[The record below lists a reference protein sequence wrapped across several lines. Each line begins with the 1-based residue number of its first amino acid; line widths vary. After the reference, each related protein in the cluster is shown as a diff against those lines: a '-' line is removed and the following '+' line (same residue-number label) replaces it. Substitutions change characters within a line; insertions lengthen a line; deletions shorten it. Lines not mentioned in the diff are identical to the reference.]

1 MALAETMAQTL
12 KLQAIKSDRLYMKV
26 AEQLRSLV
34 DKGQIKPGERFPSE
48 RELADKLG
56 VSRPTIREA
65 MIALE
70 LSGVIEIRTGS
81 GIYVTQQKQ
90 PVEREL
96 SDKGIGLFEIMEIR
110 YIIEAEACALAAS
123 RITDEQL
130 TRLREA
136 VRAMEEEEKQPN
148 ASEKAD
154 CAFHMIIAE
163 AAQNSAIL
171 EVVKWL
177 WELRNQSE
185 LSTRFLARIRQE
197 GVHPSIAEHRKIL
210 QALEQRNPEKARIAM
225 KMHIENATDNAA
237 MHFER

>member
-1 MALAETMAQTL
+1 MAQTL